1 MQMNER
7 LVTAGPLAVGSFLVA
22 LFAPV
27 GVQLAMSQT
36 PPAPVTITI
45 NESIKVGDGVR
56 VLPPAMISINE
67 GIKITDGIALT
78 GTLRAVDDSYST
90 IQDTSLTVPAPGV
103 LGNDTGASGVALT
116 AVLVSGPAHGMLQLN
131 ADGSFTYT
139 PNAGYTGPDS
149 FTYQAAAGSITS
161 NVANVSVT
169 VLTDTAVCTVNC
181 APGPGETPELDSLL
195 LFGSGLSGL
204 GAYALARF
212 RAKRR
217 PQG

>member
-1 MQMNER
+1 M
-7 LVTAGPLAVGSFLVA
+7 VGSFLVA

-27 GVQLAMSQT
+27 GVQLALSQT

-45 NESIKVGDGVR
+45 SESIKVGNGVR

-67 GIKITDGIALT
+67 VIKITDAPALT
-78 GTLRAVDDSYST
+78 GALKALDDSYST
-90 IQDTSLTVPAPGV
+90 VQDTSLTVAAPGV
-103 LGNDTGASGVALT
+103 LGNDTGASGIALT
-116 AVLVSGPAHGMLQLN
+116 AVLVSGPSHGMLQLN

-149 FTYQAAAGSITS
+149 FTYEAAAASLTS
-161 NVANVSVT
+161 NVAIVSVT
-169 VLTDTAVCTVNC
+169 VLANTPVCTVSC
-181 APGPGETPELDSLL
+181 APGTGATPELDSLL

-212 RAKRR
+212 RAKRS

>member
-1 MQMNER
+1 MNMKER
-7 LVTAGPLAVGSFLVA
+7 LVTKGPLMVGSFLVA

-27 GVQLAMSQT
+27 GVQLALSQT

-45 NESIKVGDGVR
+45 SESIKVGDGVR
-56 VLPPAMISINE
+56 ALPPAMISINE
-67 GIKITDGIALT
+67 VIKITDAPALT
-78 GTLRAVDDSYST
+78 GALKALDDSYST
-90 IQDTSLTVPAPGV
+90 VQDTSLTVAAPGV
-103 LGNDTGASGVALT
+103 LGNDTGVSGIALT
-116 AVLVSGPAHGMLQLN
+116 AVLVSGPSNGVLGLN

-139 PNAGYTGPDS
+139 PNTGYTGPDS
-149 FTYQAAAGSITS
+149 FSYKAAAASLTS
-161 NVANVSVT
+161 NVASVSVT
-169 VLTDTAVCTVNC
+169 ILTNTAVCTVNC
-181 APGPGETPELDSLL
+181 APGPGATPELDSLL

>member
-1 MQMNER
+1 
-7 LVTAGPLAVGSFLVA
+7 
-22 LFAPV
+22 
-27 GVQLAMSQT
+27 
-36 PPAPVTITI
+36 
-45 NESIKVGDGVR
+45 
-56 VLPPAMISINE
+56 MISINE

-78 GTLRAVDDSYST
+78 GTLKAVDDSYSMVA
-90 IQDTSLTVPAPGV
+90 DTSLTVAAPGV

-149 FTYQAAAGSITS
+149 FTYQAAAASLTS

-169 VLTDTAVCTVNC
+169 VLTDTVVCTVNC
-181 APGPGETPELDSLL
+181 APGMGATPELDSLL

-204 GAYALARF
+204 GGYALARF

-217 PQG
+217 PRAKLQSKAPK

>member
-1 MQMNER
+1 
-7 LVTAGPLAVGSFLVA
+7 
-22 LFAPV
+22 
-27 GVQLAMSQT
+27 
-36 PPAPVTITI
+36 
-45 NESIKVGDGVR
+45 
-56 VLPPAMISINE
+56 MISINE

-78 GTLRAVDDSYST
+78 GALTAVDDSYSMVA
-90 IQDTSLTVPAPGV
+90 DTSLTVAAPGV

-116 AVLVSGPAHGMLQLN
+116 AILVSGPGNGLLKLN

-139 PNAGYTGPDS
+139 PNRGYTGSDS
-149 FTYQAAAGSITS
+149 FTYKAAAASLTS
-161 NVANVSVT
+161 NVASVSVT
-169 VLTDTAVCTVNC
+169 VLTNTPICTVNC
-181 APGPGETPELDSLL
+181 APGAGATPELDSLL